1 MTRGVDSAPSGREG
15 PVRTCVGCRERA
27 AKAELLRL
35 VVDLAARTGDEP
47 VRVVPD
53 PAGRRP
59 GRGAHVHPRPEC
71 LDLAVRRRAFARA
84 FRLAGPFDVG
94 EVRRVVGQQVG
105 PTPSQQSRSTPEG
118 GDEAMSAR

>member
-1 MTRGVDSAPSGREG
+1 MTRGVDSSPSGREG

-35 VVDLAARTGDEP
+35 AVDLATRSGDEP

-84 FRLAGPFDVG
+84 FRLAGPFGVD
-94 EVRRVVGQQVG
+94 EVRRVVEQQPS
-105 PTPSQQSRSTPEG
+105 PTSAVPFDPEG